1 MVDSVAVFPAGYR
14 LTDSTTG
21 APMSGAVIRF
31 YDAGT
36 TNPKIVYADAD
47 LTTELGTSVTT
58 DSLGYPTSNG
68 TTKTQ
73 IYVGTA
79 SYKIRIET
87 STGAEIVTHDNVKG
101 AVVSDDG
108 SSSAAVTALFP
119 VVTKSLD
126 YTVLAADQN
135 KLIAVNCSSGDVI
148 LTLPSAVT
156 VGNGWGI
163 LVQHAGSANQA
174 VLATVS
180 SQTISEGS
188 KSFGTTFALAL
199 NGEECWL
206 ISDGGNW
213 RVTTRTM
220 AFPKIMPIPVIDRVT
235 AAPGAPVEGG
245 FYLVTSAYSTFST
258 HDIIQYTDNGYVAF
272 TPYTDCGWIAWVADE
287 DLYYH
292 FRGTAWVSE
301 YATASIPGALKT
313 SSQSVQETGSATDTA
328 VTPAT
333 QQFHAG
339 HPKAWGYVTVS
350 GGTPTLAT
358 SYNMTSIT
366 DTALGRLGATIATD
380 FSGANFCAQ
389 LTITPASIAAGGT
402 SKRYPNIAPSTK
414 AAGTI
419 EFNCTDQGGTPD
431 LNDPAAYDF
440 MMLGDQ

>member
-174 VLATVS
+174 ILATVS

-220 AFPKIMPIPVIDRVT
+220 AFPKSMPIPVIDRVT

-272 TPYTDCGWIAWVADE
+272 TPYTDCGWIAYVQDE
-287 DLYYH
+287 DRYYS
-292 FRGTAWVSE
+292 FQGSAWVIGLDP
-301 YATASIPGALKT
+301 TASSTVAGLTKVSTQA
-313 SSQSVQETGSATDTA
+313 VMETATATDTA
-328 VTPAT
+328 TNVGHQHYHP
-333 QQFHAG
+333 G
-339 HPKAWGYVTVS
+339 HPKFWLVATVS
-350 GGTPTLAT
+350 ANVPTLQT

-366 DTALGRLGATIATD
+366 DTATGRLTGTIATD
-380 FSGANFCAQ
+380 FSSANWSALPGIQ
-389 LTITPASIAAGGT
+389 MGSNGNARMTYIANATQTAGDFEQVARD
-402 SKRYPNIAPSTK
+402 S
-414 AAGTI
+414 
-419 EFNCTDQGGTPD
+419 GGSFE
-431 LNDPAAYDF
+431 DPAAWYCTG
-440 MMLGDQ
+440 LGDQ